1 VADHLALARRWLELW
16 NGGQRESL
24 EKLISPDFELQG
36 PFSAVSGEPYRGT
49 TGFRQWLADI
59 EEQFAEWELH
69 AEPRELSGDCVLMVG
84 HVRARGRGSG
94 VELDQPAA
102 ALVYLRG
109 DHILRI
115 RILASEDD
123 ALGAFAAAE

>member
-1 VADHLALARRWLELW
+1 MADHLALARRWLELW

-24 EKLISPDFELQG
+24 EELISPDFELQG

-59 EEQFAEWELH
+59 DEQFEQWELH
-69 AEPRELSGDCVLMVG
+69 AEPRELSADCVLLVG
-84 HVRARGRGSG
+84 HVCVRGRGSG
-94 VELDQPAA
+94 VELDQSAA

-109 DHILRI
+109 DHVLRI